1 MCKVQMLRA
10 LLKQR
15 LSAAAEEIFGLFERT
30 IAEYEEELCRSQEE
44 NERQRRLLDAVLS
57 PQLRLHRAVLPA
69 DVQQPAGAKEQL
81 PCERQDPP
89 EPPHIKEEQEEV
101 WTSRQGEQLQGPEE
115 AHITEFPL
123 TPVPVKSEDD
133 EEEAQSSQLHHR
145 HTEHMETEADGED
158 CGGPGPDRNP
168 HPRGPLEAEDQTEDC
183 SEPQTE
189 DSEDWEETREAQSGS
204 KSLKNTKVKK
214 RFSCF
219 ECGKKF
225 SLKKNLKRHVRTHT
239 GVKPFTCLECGK
251 RFGRKSH
258 LQRHVKIHTGEKL
271 FRCSECGKGLTEKFN
286 LIQHMRTHTG
296 EKPYICSACD
306 RGFADKATLTE
317 HMRIHTGEKPFS
329 CRVCDHSFTWRSQLK
344 KHKCA
349 GGQSSQLHLQ
359 QAEEN
364 REAEPPASSS
374 AQHMETEAD
383 GEDCGGPGPDRN
395 PHLDLQ
401 LSSDDESSS
410 WSAFDSD
417 SDDDDDDDDDCSST
431 ETSLSVL
438 RPQRTSRSARVDRS
452 GSVLKPF
459 RCTTCG
465 KSFADR
471 NDLHKHIPKH
481 TGRRG
486 KPFGCT
492 LCGLLSS
499 DHETMLTHMKVHTE
513 VKLFTC
519 SICKATFSLYD
530 SLTFHMAGRG
540 GSPGVSHVGRSSSRK
555 KEKRSVST
563 LLHPTIAQP
572 WGVNNLNITNH
583 KEPKDSDS
591 TSGPEASIHLP
602 SCSRCSR
609 CSRCSSCGA
618 PSPAAPSHHFRVR
631 RDTTSGSEGTPLP
644 GQKGRH
650 FRVTLPLGGQSNG
663 TESVSRKSRRD
674 RVNMCKVQMLRALL
688 KQRLSAA
695 AEEIFGLF
703 ERTIAEYEE
712 ELCRSQEENERQ
724 RRLLDAVLSPQLRL
738 HRAADVQQPAGA
750 EEQLPCE
757 RQDPPEPPHIKEE
770 QEEVWT
776 SRQGEQLQG
785 PEEAH
790 ITEFPLTPV
799 PVKSEDDEEEA
810 QSSQLHHRHTEH
822 METEADG
829 EDCGGPGPD
838 RNPRPRGPLEA
849 EDQTEDSS
857 ETETEDSEDWEET
870 REAQSG
876 SKSHN
881 NKGSCRKRLI
891 GDKLLSCSECGKI
904 FANKTNLKIHMNI
917 HTREKSFSCL
927 VCGKIFAQGGNLR
940 EHMSVHREEKPYS
953 CSVCEQR
960 FSTLTRLR
968 THQRACRLPP
978 RLQQRQTDKHMETE
992 ADGEDCG
999 GPGPDRNPH
1008 PRGSL
1013 EAEDQTEDCSD

>member
-69 DVQQPAGAKEQL
+69 DVQQPAGAEEQV

-168 HPRGPLEAEDQTEDC
+168 H
-183 SEPQTE
+183 
-189 DSEDWEETREAQSGS
+189 
-204 KSLKNTKVKK
+204 
-214 RFSCF
+214 
-219 ECGKKF
+219 
-225 SLKKNLKRHVRTHT
+225 
-239 GVKPFTCLECGK
+239 
-251 RFGRKSH
+251 
-258 LQRHVKIHTGEKL
+258 
-271 FRCSECGKGLTEKFN
+271 
-286 LIQHMRTHTG
+286 
-296 EKPYICSACD
+296 
-306 RGFADKATLTE
+306 
-317 HMRIHTGEKPFS
+317 
-329 CRVCDHSFTWRSQLK
+329 
-344 KHKCA
+344 
-349 GGQSSQLHLQ
+349 
-359 QAEEN
+359 
-364 REAEPPASSS
+364 
-374 AQHMETEAD
+374 
-383 GEDCGGPGPDRN
+383 
-395 PHLDLQ
+395 
-401 LSSDDESSS
+401 
-410 WSAFDSD
+410 
-417 SDDDDDDDDDCSST
+417 
-431 ETSLSVL
+431 
-438 RPQRTSRSARVDRS
+438 
-452 GSVLKPF
+452 
-459 RCTTCG
+459 
-465 KSFADR
+465 
-471 NDLHKHIPKH
+471 
-481 TGRRG
+481 
-486 KPFGCT
+486 
-492 LCGLLSS
+492 
-499 DHETMLTHMKVHTE
+499 
-513 VKLFTC
+513 
-519 SICKATFSLYD
+519 
-530 SLTFHMAGRG
+530 
-540 GSPGVSHVGRSSSRK
+540 
-555 KEKRSVST
+555 
-563 LLHPTIAQP
+563 
-572 WGVNNLNITNH
+572 
-583 KEPKDSDS
+583 
-591 TSGPEASIHLP
+591 
-602 SCSRCSR
+602 
-609 CSRCSSCGA
+609 
-618 PSPAAPSHHFRVR
+618 
-631 RDTTSGSEGTPLP
+631 
-644 GQKGRH
+644 
-650 FRVTLPLGGQSNG
+650 
-663 TESVSRKSRRD
+663 
-674 RVNMCKVQMLRALL
+674 
-688 KQRLSAA
+688 
-695 AEEIFGLF
+695 
-703 ERTIAEYEE
+703 
-712 ELCRSQEENERQ
+712 
-724 RRLLDAVLSPQLRL
+724 
-738 HRAADVQQPAGA
+738 
-750 EEQLPCE
+750 
-757 RQDPPEPPHIKEE
+757 
-770 QEEVWT
+770 
-776 SRQGEQLQG
+776 
-785 PEEAH
+785 
-790 ITEFPLTPV
+790 
-799 PVKSEDDEEEA
+799 
-810 QSSQLHHRHTEH
+810 
-822 METEADG
+822 
-829 EDCGGPGPD
+829 
-838 RNPRPRGPLEA
+838 PRGPLEA

-1013 EAEDQTEDCSD
+1013 EAEDQTENSSEDSVEDWEETREPQSGSKSLKNTKVRRRYTGKKPFVCSECGRRFKQNSNLKVHMRIHTGEKPFVCSICSKRFDQKANLIRHMICHTRDKLFSCLLCQKSYSRYECLQLHMRTHTGEKPFNCSACHRRFAWVSQFKRHKCVSESSRLQEVWTSQEGEQRREEKPEPARKSDPERQLEADAEDKTGDGEESREPPAGLNTDQAPLSCSVCGKISSTKADLKRHVRVHTGEKPFSCSLCGKRFAHAGNVRQHMVIHTGEKRFSCSVCDRRFTWHLQLKKHKCAGKSL